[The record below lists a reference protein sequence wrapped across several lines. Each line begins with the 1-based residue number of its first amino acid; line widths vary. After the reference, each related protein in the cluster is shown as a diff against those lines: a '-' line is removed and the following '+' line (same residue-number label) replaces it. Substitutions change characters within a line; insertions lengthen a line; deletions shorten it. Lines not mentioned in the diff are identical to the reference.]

1 MSRPAIKTTPEQRA
15 KYLHF
20 AVGNAQMTS
29 AISTLIADVELL
41 EKQLTE
47 ADNVICWGVAC
58 VHEARA
64 LDKSY
69 DNHVAIEKARDAA
82 ENRLTAAKFF
92 LEMVLP
98 MIVKEFGE
106 DSKTAAALRKF
117 LAA

>member
-1 MSRPAIKTTPEQRA
+1 VSRPAITTTPEQRA
-15 KYLHF
+15 KYLHL

-41 EKQLTE
+41 EKQLAE
-47 ADNVICWGVAC
+47 SDNVICWGVNC

-69 DNHVAIEKARDAA
+69 SEHVELTKARDTA
-82 ENRLTAAKFF
+82 ENRLAAAKVF

-117 LAA
+117 LE